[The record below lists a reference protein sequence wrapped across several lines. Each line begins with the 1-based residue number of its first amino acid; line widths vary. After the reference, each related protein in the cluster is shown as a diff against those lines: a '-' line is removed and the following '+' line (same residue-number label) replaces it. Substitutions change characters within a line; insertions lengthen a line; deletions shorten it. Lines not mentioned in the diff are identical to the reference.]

1 MDLAQLKNA
10 RNLFLKWLI
19 LMIIPPVSYTHLRAH
34 ETKANKECAKS
45 FFKMVDPNDNTTM
58 IGDRMVAVTEI
69 KTPMRKV

>member
-1 MDLAQLKNA
+1 MQDMLNKD
-10 RNLFLKWLI
+10 FDKLI
-19 LMIIPPVSYTHLRAH
+19 LKYGFSTV
-34 ETKANKECAKS
+34 KECTKS

>member
-1 MDLAQLKNA
+1 MDLAQLKNH
-10 RNLFLKWLI
+10 
-19 LMIIPPVSYTHLRAH
+19 T
-34 ETKANKECAKS
+34 KS